1 MTIGLSPT
9 IDIGPFS
16 LAWHG
21 ILTGLGIAAGLA
33 LALYLARRDQRDP
46 DALLAATLAAVVAGI
61 VGARLFY
68 LAQTDPARLLTPWS
82 GGLEGYAFYGSIL
95 LGVPAAALVLR
106 HGRHPV
112 LPHLDL
118 VAAAFPVGMAIGRV
132 GDLLNGEHY
141 GAETNLPWGVTYTD
155 PNTHVPQVGVAYESG
170 ALYEVAFAVVLAAFA
185 LLVRRS
191 LPRPGQLLWLVLGLY
206 SLGRFLIF
214 FAVRDVSVVAFGLR
228 QAQWTS
234 LGLITVSLAGGL
246 WSLRRPAA
254 PGSRHLWRR
263 TAGA

>member
-9 IDIGPFS
+9 VDIGP
-16 LAWHG
+16 LAPAWHG
-21 ILTGLGIAAGLA
+21 ILTGLGIAAGLV
-33 LALYLARRDQRDP
+33 LALYLARRDHRDP
-46 DALLAATLAAVVAGI
+46 DPLLAATLGAAIAGI

-68 LAQTDPARLLTPWS
+68 LAQTDPSRLLTPWS

-95 LGVPAAALVLR
+95 LGPPAAALVLR
-106 HGRHPV
+106 RGRRPV
-112 LPHLDL
+112 LPYLDL
-118 VAAAFPVGMAIGRV
+118 VAAAFPLGMAIGRV
-132 GDLLNGEHY
+132 GDLISGEHY
-141 GAETNLPWGVTYTD
+141 GSETNLPWGVTYTD
-155 PNTHVPQVGVAYESG
+155 PATHVPEVGVAYESG
-170 ALYEVAFAVVLAAFA
+170 ALYEVAFAMVLAAFA

-214 FAVRDVSVVAFGLR
+214 FAVRDVSVVALGLR
-228 QAQWTS
+228 QAQRTS
-234 LGLITVSLAGGL
+234 LALIAVSLAGGL

-254 PGSRHLWRR
+254 PGSRRLARR